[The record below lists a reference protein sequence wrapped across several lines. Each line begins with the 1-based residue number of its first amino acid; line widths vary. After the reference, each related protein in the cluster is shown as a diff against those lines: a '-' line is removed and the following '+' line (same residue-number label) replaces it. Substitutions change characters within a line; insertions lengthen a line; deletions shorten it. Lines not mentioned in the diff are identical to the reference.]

1 MVTAGSGRALV
12 PAAAARELRR
22 ELLSQVAG
30 QVGEGVAVFDL
41 EDRVVYA
48 NPALAA
54 LHGCQPDDLVG
65 HHLSTFVGPPGG
77 PVDGPPGGEAA
88 RAQAEGAGDGV
99 LRAEI
104 ESRRLDGS
112 PLDVDV
118 TVSSLRNDAGERI
131 GRIVC
136 VHDVTARKELQRQL
150 QRASLHDPL
159 TDLPNRRLLADRLE
173 HALVRAE
180 ADASMVAVLFID
192 LDGFKAVNDAHGHD
206 AGDQLLVQTAA
217 RLRGCLRAGD
227 TLARLGG
234 DEFVLLLED
243 VTDADQPTR
252 TVQRVVAT
260 LAQPF
265 DLGGTPVRISASIGV
280 ALSATGS
287 QRSLLHAAD
296 SAMYE
301 AKATGRGR
309 IVASRWEA
317 HASRSVPAAP

>member
-1 MVTAGSGRALV
+1 MQLRPDGRSAQ
-12 PAAAARELRR
+12 EKRR

-41 EDRVVYA
+41 DDRVVYA

-54 LHGCQPDDLVG
+54 LHDCAADELVG
-65 HHLSTFVGPPGG
+65 RHLSTFVGPPGG
-77 PVDGPPGGEAA
+77 STGEPPGGPAA
-88 RAQAEGAGDGV
+88 RAAAEAIGDGV
-99 LRAEI
+99 LRAEM

-118 TVSSLRNDAGERI
+118 TVSSLRNDAGDRI

-136 VHDVTARKELQRQL
+136 VHDVTVRKELQRQL

-180 ADASMVAVLFID
+180 ATASVVAVLFID
-192 LDGFKAVNDAHGHD
+192 LDGFKGVNDAHGHD
-206 AGDQLLVQTAA
+206 AGDQLLVQAA
-217 RLRGCLRAGD
+217 DRLRACLRVGD

-234 DEFVLLLED
+234 DEFVVLVED
-243 VTDADQPTR
+243 VTETDQPTR
-252 TVQRVVAT
+252 TAERVVAT
-260 LAQPF
+260 MADPF
-265 DLGGTPVRISASIGV
+265 DLGGTPVRISASVGV

-309 IVASRWEA
+309 IVASHWEA
-317 HASRSVPAAP
+317 RTSAVARSGSPAS